1 MEVRDFM
8 QAVGNNKQ
16 LLPTAC
22 IILCSRAQPY
32 SFEHISYIVDKKKK
46 KKFPIIIHTSFTLM
60 NIIKAFSWLAVSRD
74 FLRQYEEISPVPCSS
89 ALQQNCCCN
98 QWWQWLNKWPFSS
111 AMSSLNT
118 KPFNNCFYAWF

>member
-46 KKFPIIIHTSFTLM
+46 KNSHNHSHI
-60 NIIKAFSWLAVSRD
+60 
-74 FLRQYEEISPVPCSS
+74 
-89 ALQQNCCCN
+89 
-98 QWWQWLNKWPFSS
+98 
-111 AMSSLNT
+111 
-118 KPFNNCFYAWF
+118 FYINEYN